1 MGFTDAVPLKQTT
14 YQAMYFDGTPQS
26 AAQTLTMIDSL
37 LTARKLHYGIIHG
50 SQEVENP
57 TAWRIQ
63 LARRDGSAE
72 LIALADRWIVVSS
85 TGQIRV
91 LTPADYRAEFAAE
104 PTTTEGN

>member
-1 MGFTDAVPLKQTT
+1 MGFTDATPLKKTT
-14 YQAMYFDGTPQS
+14 YQAMYFDGTPAS

-63 LARRDGSAE
+63 LMRRDGSAE
-72 LIALADRWIVVSS
+72 LIAIADRWIVVSS
-85 TGQIRV
+85 TGQVRV
-91 LTPADYRAEFAAE
+91 LTATEYRAEFS
-104 PTTTEGN
+104 TTEGN

>member
-26 AAQTLTMIDSL
+26 AAQTLMMIDSL
-37 LTARKLHYGIIHG
+37 LTARKLHYG

-63 LARRDGSAE
+63 LARCDGSAE

-91 LTPADYRAEFAAE
+91 LTPADYRAEFATE
-104 PTTTEGN
+104 TTTTEGN